1 METILNP
8 IQLVLNVS
16 SLSTIEEPESER
28 LESWKR
34 LYGCVSP
41 GQYITRSLIYA
52 TTIISAN
59 QPGNLKYFQ
68 LKQIVDVLCNELLS
82 EPTIHYFMSRYGRF
96 KRIHNGF
103 IRLMR
108 IWKYRRASVQV
119 KTDLCM
125 DELMSNNKNTFILL
139 QDNNLYY
146 FSLQDLSKIV
156 VEAITHNQ
164 GFFVDPLIIT
174 NPYTRTA
181 FTKADLFNIY
191 LSMVMNPNPKIVCR
205 IPEYFTK
212 FFRCEMNIY
221 EFRKRHD
228 TELHELAIRKY
239 VKSASDDE
247 LRSDIQEMLYYHNVA
262 ELICVHDN
270 FPIAIF
276 IETMRPFLILHY
288 LHRFSPSSLTRK
300 NIGKELIFKLKKFI
314 VLNPTFGRQI
324 PNFGGGGCGNPR
336 FITRVRPI
344 SKLGST
350 YYLDTHEYNDTIYDR
365 YLCGG
370 DTPETYSAVQYQTMN
385 PPVVFPFPNIHYP
398 ITTNP
403 SAQLPPTPNPP
414 PPQHPDTSLLSD
426 DDDDDANYNND
437 ENYDVEDTD
446 ADTIIPMEPHTYNE
460 YDTDYDDY
468 YDEDNDSIS

>member
-8 IQLVLNVS
+8 IQLALNVS
-16 SLSTIEEPESER
+16 SLSAIEDSDSDR
-28 LESWKR
+28 QDSWKR
-34 LYGCVSP
+34 LYGCVSQ
-41 GQYITRSLIYA
+41 GQYISRSLIYA
-52 TTIISAN
+52 TTVISAN

-82 EPTIHYFMSRYGRF
+82 ESTIHSFMSRYGRF
-96 KRIHNGF
+96 KRAQTGF

-108 IWKYRRASVQV
+108 IWKYKRASVQV
-119 KTDLCM
+119 KTDLYM
-125 DELMSNNKNTFILL
+125 NELMSNDKNTFVLL

-146 FSLQDLSKIV
+146 FSLPDLAKIV

-174 NPYTRTA
+174 NPYTRMA

-191 LSMVMNPNPKIVCR
+191 LSMVLNPNPKIARR
-205 IPEYFTK
+205 IPEYFAK

-247 LRSDIQEMLYYHNVA
+247 LRSDIQEMLYYHNVSD
-262 ELICVHDN
+262 LICVHGN
-270 FPIAIF
+270 FPVAIF

-300 NIGKELIFKLKKFI
+300 NSGKELIFKLKKFI

-324 PNFGGGGCGNPR
+324 PNFSGGDPR
-336 FITRVRPI
+336 FVSHVRPI
-344 SKLGST
+344 SRLGST

-370 DTPETYSAVQYQTMN
+370 DTPETYSAIQYQTMN

-403 SAQLPPTPNPP
+403 SAQIPPTPNPP
-414 PPQHPDTSLLSD
+414 QPPDTSLLSD
-426 DDDDDANYNND
+426 DDVNDND

-446 ADTIIPMEPHTYNE
+446 ADTIIPPMEPHTYDE